1 MKKKTLLLLV
11 PKLWL
16 GGQERVAAKTAEL
29 LRNDCQVTLVVF
41 DGADAVYHP
50 DCEIIDLKIPA
61 QDGTLH
67 KIVNVFRRVRSMKR
81 LRRERHADYVYSF
94 GTTANLV
101 NALSR
106 GVGQTVIGLRGF
118 LSVAAMGRAYRY
130 VFSHSDKIVACAE
143 AMADAIRH
151 AYPQHREKVCC
162 QYNPVDVEMICQN
175 GREPIDDYA
184 FSAHTVISHG
194 RLDSIKNWPRLINA
208 FSLIR
213 AKLPDAQLVIIGE
226 GSEREALERL
236 IDGLGL
242 RDSVRLIGFRAN
254 PFAYLAK
261 ASLFVLPSYFE
272 GFPNALVEGMVFLPV
287 VSADCKS
294 GPREILS
301 TGPVDRVAQGYEIAD
316 YGVLVQPASDRAF
329 HAELTRDDEILA
341 EAMLR
346 VLEDPALSARLK
358 AAARRRA
365 EDFSCESYRA
375 HLMKILEEPVKGSCE

>member
-118 LSVAAMGRAYRY
+118 LSVAAMGRADRY

-162 QYNPVDVEMICQN
+162 QYNPVDV
-175 GREPIDDYA
+175 
-184 FSAHTVISHG
+184 
-194 RLDSIKNWPRLINA
+194 
-208 FSLIR
+208 
-213 AKLPDAQLVIIGE
+213 
-226 GSEREALERL
+226 
-236 IDGLGL
+236 
-242 RDSVRLIGFRAN
+242 
-254 PFAYLAK
+254 
-261 ASLFVLPSYFE
+261 
-272 GFPNALVEGMVFLPV
+272 
-287 VSADCKS
+287 
-294 GPREILS
+294 
-301 TGPVDRVAQGYEIAD
+301 
-316 YGVLVQPASDRAF
+316 
-329 HAELTRDDEILA
+329 
-341 EAMLR
+341 
-346 VLEDPALSARLK
+346 
-358 AAARRRA
+358 
-365 EDFSCESYRA
+365 
-375 HLMKILEEPVKGSCE
+375 